1 MGLFDSLFGSKK
13 KDKSSFDNTS
23 DTTASNNATTT
34 SNPFAPALPFLL
46 GNENFQGLLPGAASA
61 FNQGGFNAAAQE
73 GLGVYN
79 DVLTDRVNDKIFREA
94 ADPAIGAIRGG
105 FDALINPVDDIKA
118 RSVGMVNARA
128 GQGVLDPTN
137 SLSSLL
143 SGEVVNP
150 FLHQQKYAMI
160 NDLTRNLQ
168 TNVMPGIRSTAMNS
182 GQFGGSRQGIA
193 EGLAMSRMNQDL
205 APAITNLFGGAFENA
220 QNRMMGTANALND
233 QAERVAVGNADRNM
247 QADMFNANLG
257 LQNNSQLMQN
267 NQLNLGNRQ
276 QGLDQLDQF
285 MGMQDN
291 IFNQYMNATQIPS
304 QMNFNNLNNLSGLLF
319 PTAQLGGTTNT
330 NATGTQSTHAFGKGT
345 NTQTSSPGIVPAILG
360 TMSTIAGMG
369 MGGMGGGMGGI
380 K

>member
-1 MGLFDSLFGSKK
+1 
-13 KDKSSFDNTS
+13 
-23 DTTASNNATTT
+23 
-34 SNPFAPALPFLL
+34 
-46 GNENFQGLLPGAASA
+46 
-61 FNQGGFNAAAQE
+61 
-73 GLGVYN
+73 
-79 DVLTDRVNDKIFREA
+79 
-94 ADPAIGAIRGG
+94 
-105 FDALINPVDDIKA
+105 
-118 RSVGMVNARA
+118 
-128 GQGVLDPTN
+128 
-137 SLSSLL
+137 
-143 SGEVVNP
+143 
-150 FLHQQKYAMI
+150 
-160 NDLTRNLQ
+160 
-168 TNVMPGIRSTAMNS
+168 
-182 GQFGGSRQGIA
+182 
-193 EGLAMSRMNQDL
+193 
-205 APAITNLFGGAFENA
+205 
-220 QNRMMGTANALND
+220 MMGTANALND